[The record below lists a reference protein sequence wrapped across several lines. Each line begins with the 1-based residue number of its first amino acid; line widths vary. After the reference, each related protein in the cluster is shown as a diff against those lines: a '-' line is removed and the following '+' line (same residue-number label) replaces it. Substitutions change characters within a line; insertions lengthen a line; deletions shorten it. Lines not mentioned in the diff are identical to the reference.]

1 MNDILNFEHHG
12 YLENMEVG
20 KRTFSKVESNQYQ
33 LFLDL
38 YLNNK

>member
-20 KRTFSKVESNQYQ
+20 KRTFSKV
-33 LFLDL
+33 
-38 YLNNK
+38 